1 MYNVRASMTSCKI
14 HGKVKALIILVT
26 LPQLD
31 LDQILKNLEYD
42 IFLQMIQRELKSVT
56 RVKNCNNVVFCP
68 ELLCGP
74 TTTSLVCYW
83 MCYYVSN
90 CCVDISET
98 SESWNAITPD

>member
-1 MYNVRASMTSCKI
+1 MTSCKI

-42 IFLQMIQRELKSVT
+42 IFLQMIQRGQLKSIT

-68 ELLCGP
+68 ELLCGA
-74 TTTSLVCYW
+74 TSLLCG
-83 MCYYVSN
+83 VSN
-90 CCVDISET
+90 CCDDISET
-98 SESWNAITPD
+98 SGTWNAITLD

>member
-42 IFLQMIQRELKSVT
+42 IFLQMIQR
-56 RVKNCNNVVFCP
+56 
-68 ELLCGP
+68 GAG
-74 TTTSLVCYW
+74 
-83 MCYYVSN
+83 VSN
-90 CCVDISET
+90 EGQKL
-98 SESWNAITPD
+98 